1 MLWRYCE
8 KAWGQKELDC
18 SARNMKTKNQRMMEK
33 KLKEKNMLKKK
44 GKGKNTFRLIKE
56 TNK

>member
-44 GKGKNTFRLIKE
+44 DKGKEYLKVD
-56 TNK
+56 KGD